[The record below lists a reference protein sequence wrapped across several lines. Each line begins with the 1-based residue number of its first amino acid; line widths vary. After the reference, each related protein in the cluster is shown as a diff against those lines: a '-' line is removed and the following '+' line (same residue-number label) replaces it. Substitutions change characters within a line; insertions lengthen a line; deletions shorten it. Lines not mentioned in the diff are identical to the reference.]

1 MSDRRFVVAICVI
14 VTAVSTIAI
23 PTGAAARAALRVQ
36 GQPPED
42 LVCHGSL
49 LGIPL
54 HRPIVGIVS
63 TPNHQGYWLVA
74 SDGGV
79 FSFGDARYYGSTGG
93 RRLNQPI
100 VAMAATPDGHGYWLV
115 ASDGGIFTFGDAH
128 YYGSTGDR
136 RLNQPIVAMAATPDG
151 HGYWLVASDG
161 GIFTFGDAHY
171 YGSTGDRRLN
181 QPIVAMAATPD
192 GHGYWLAAADAGV
205 FTFGDA
211 PYLGGGPIT
220 EDGETFTDFSAFAA
234 STFGNGYILAARNR
248 AFLLSFGNAKY
259 YGLGST
265 PADTSPLAGL
275 TAPFATAGLFSY
287 WEATQAGGVYTL
299 TATTHTT
306 C

>member
-1 MSDRRFVVAICVI
+1 MVARAADRRRPSAPDHGRVMSDRRFVVAICVI

-93 RRLNQPI
+93 
-100 VAMAATPDGHGYWLV
+100 
-115 ASDGGIFTFGDAH
+115 
-128 YYGSTGDR
+128 R